1 MSQELPLVS
10 VLTTVKNGAKSI
22 SSTIDSVINQNYL
35 NIEYIV
41 IDGGS
46 TDNTVAVIK
55 ETVNSRVQVIS
66 EIDNGVYYGMNNAI
80 SKAKGDIIAILN
92 CGDCFIDNG
101 VIGKV
106 VDLYNKT
113 NNKITVF
120 NGGIRLVDNNGR
132 TLADIVRTKS
142 IMRLKYF
149 IMPINHPA
157 FFVTKEVY
165 EKYGTFNT
173 NFRVAADYE
182 LVLRLSKKN
191 VQFCFFPYLCTAVA
205 PLGIS
210 SYSENTKM
218 ILKEGY
224 NVRALYIPPFLNISI
239 DYLLAVILALGSLK
253 DKIKEY
259 LNYNKT

>member
-1 MSQELPLVS
+1 V
-10 VLTTVKNGAKSI
+10 
-22 SSTIDSVINQNYL
+22 TIDSVINQNYP
-35 NIEYIV
+35 NIEYII

-55 ETVNSRVQVIS
+55 GKVDSRVQFIS
-66 EIDNGVYYGMNNAI
+66 ETDNGVYYGMNNAI
-80 SKAKGDIIAILN
+80 SKAKGDVIAILN
-92 CGDCFIDNG
+92 CGDYFFDNSVID
-101 VIGKV
+101 KV

-113 NNKITVF
+113 SNKLTVF
-120 NGGIRLVDNNGR
+120 NGGIRLADNNGG
-132 TLADIVRTKS
+132 TLTDVVRTKS

-173 NFRVAADYE
+173 SFRVAADYE

-191 VQFCFFPYLCTAVA
+191 VQFCFFPNLCTVVA
-205 PLGIS
+205 PLGLS
-210 SYSENTKM
+210 SYSENTKT

-224 NVRALYIPPFLNISI
+224 NVRALYTSPFLNTCI
-239 DYLLAVILALGSLK
+239 DYLLSVILALGSLK
-253 DKIKEY
+253 SRIKSVF
-259 LNYNKT
+259 NSN